1 MQGTA
6 LHRHTHTI
14 LQPLFRLRLET
25 WADFSTRM
33 PARQVGAAVAE
44 RLGSSGAGGGSRGG
58 TLGQGWTVGAAVWSC
73 GGDSGRQ
80 WALIDT
86 CIQMRPFNSPKRVP
100 PSSLLCTHRS
110 VRCNWTSAVSRA
122 CCCLQV
128 EGGAYVPVDTESLGT
143 GAAEAGPPLSAEGGP
158 QRCFKAMYVCTAGGE
173 IDVANWPTHGFGL
186 ALVDAYR
193 EQLAAWRAQRA
204 QQGQHTGGAAA
215 AAAVQA
221 QPVAAGAAATAAA
234 SEVGLGGLASSTSS
248 STSGRTSG
256 GSGAERVLR
265 VLFQRRDRD
274 RLLLNSAELVEQC
287 NRWRHT
293 TRAGQRL
300 RASCAEVRDCRGHAV
315 TNARPKW
322 VAG

>member
-1 MQGTA
+1 M
-6 LHRHTHTI
+6 
-14 LQPLFRLRLET
+14 
-25 WADFSTRM
+25 
-33 PARQVGAAVAE
+33 
-44 RLGSSGAGGGSRGG
+44 
-58 TLGQGWTVGAAVWSC
+58 
-73 GGDSGRQ
+73 
-80 WALIDT
+80 
-86 CIQMRPFNSPKRVP
+86 
-100 PSSLLCTHRS
+100 
-110 VRCNWTSAVSRA
+110 
-122 CCCLQV
+122 
-128 EGGAYVPVDTESLGT
+128 PVDTEALGT

-158 QRCFKAMYVCTAGGE
+158 QRCFRTMYVCTAGGE

-204 QQGQHTGGAAA
+204 QQGQHAGGAAA
-215 AAAVQA
+215 AAAVHA
-221 QPVAAGAAATAAA
+221 KPVAAGTAATAAPSA
-234 SEVGLGGLASSTSS
+234 RDIGGLASSTSS
-248 STSGRTSG
+248 SKGS

-274 RLLLNSAELVEQC
+274 RLLLNSKELVEQC

-315 TNARPKW
+315 TNARPRW